1 MKHPCVYMLASDHH
15 GTLYVGV
22 TSNLLTRVWHHR
34 NDVTEGFTR
43 KYGVHDLVWF
53 ESHESMAPAIQREK
67 AIKAWRR
74 EWKIQL
80 IEERNP
86 RWLDLYPTLLQQAR
100 KHCIAVLPNARRA
113 EPGRGA
119 KSNAKAGSQRSLA

>member
-22 TSNLLTRVWHHR
+22 TSNLLTRVWQHR

-67 AIKAWRR
+67 TIKAWRR

-80 IEERNP
+80 IEECNP
-86 RWLDLYPTLLQQAR
+86 RWLDLYPTLL
-100 KHCIAVLPNARRA
+100 
-113 EPGRGA
+113 
-119 KSNAKAGSQRSLA
+119 